1 MSDTYKEN
9 ENAGADEIYDTSAA
23 KMSSRSTR
31 SPEDDGKIY
40 GTDEDDVIDG
50 GIGNDT
56 IRGYGGNDT
65 LIGGVGDDDL
75 EGDDGDDTL
84 IDGSGADRFELVLD
98 GSRDRVTDFSVSQG
112 DKIRIDTA
120 NGTEDS
126 YQDLGLAI
134 SGNNNIT
141 HLEYHGKT
149 VMTLTGISVSDVI
162 LGSFDTYFDV
172 V

>member
-23 KMSSRSTR
+23 AMSSRSTR
-31 SPEDDGKIY
+31 SPEDDDRIN
-40 GTDEDDVIDG
+40 GTDEDDTLSGNRHANILDG
-50 GIGNDT
+50 GD
-56 IRGYGGNDT
+56 GNDT
-65 LIGGVGDDDL
+65 LTG
-75 EGDDGDDTL
+75 
-84 IDGSGADRFELVLD
+84 GSGADRFELVLD

-126 YQDLGLAI
+126 FQELGLGI
-134 SGNNNIT
+134 SGNTSVT
-141 HLEYHGKT
+141 HLQHQGEI
-149 VMTLTGISVSDVI
+149 VMTLSGIDASDVI
-162 LGSFDTYFDV
+162 LGSFNTYFDV